1 MESSVYPNSIDE
13 QMSSKE
19 VMKKKA
25 AAFDQAQKQSEIDDA
40 VNSQLGK
47 VRVYGQGGLAGL
59 AKDDQRL
66 AYDQQKNDL
75 ATMILQ
81 GSPEEAQQATQFAMQ
96 DGQEYFTPEELDAIV
111 YKRQLGENPNI
122 QKSAMIGGM

>member
-1 MESSVYPNSIDE
+1 MGIIENAK
-13 QMSSKE
+13 QNTL
-19 VMKKKA
+19 MKQKA
-25 AAFDQAQKQSEIDDA
+25 DAFDAMNRQSEIDNA
-40 VNSQLGK
+40 VGSQLGK
-47 VRVYGQGGLAGL
+47 VDQDMQRVYGQGGLAGL

-122 QKSAMIGGM
+122 QRSAMIGGM